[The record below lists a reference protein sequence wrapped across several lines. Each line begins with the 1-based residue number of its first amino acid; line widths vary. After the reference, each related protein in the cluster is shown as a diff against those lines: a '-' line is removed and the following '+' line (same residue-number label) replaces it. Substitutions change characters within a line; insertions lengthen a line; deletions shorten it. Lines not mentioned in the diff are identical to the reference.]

1 MGEFRVGLVGVAID
15 QRAGIKRVGHRPHL
29 VLELEQGF
37 PAIYI
42 DNILEAILILI
53 AFLGDQ
59 AAFDQA
65 GMRAGKV
72 GEVNLDM
79 VAIVFR

>member
-1 MGEFRVGLVGVAID
+1 MREFRVRLVGVAID
-15 QRAGIKRVGHRPHL
+15 QRAGIKRVGHRPHF
-29 VLELEQGF
+29 VLELKQGF
-37 PAIYI
+37 AAIDI

-59 AAFDQA
+59 AAFAQA
-65 GMRAGKV
+65 GMRAGEV

-79 VAIVFR
+79 MAVVFR